1 MKTKT
6 HLGILLLPAFMM
18 LPPLQ
23 AEEAR
28 IDRSAETR
36 PSIRSARATELIGRE
51 VSDRSGTGFAT
62 LEDFLIDIENG
73 RVVHA
78 VIAGSDV
85 GEDRVEVP
93 ARSFSY
99 ARAKGALNWDGERD
113 RLGAAPR
120 FSPPGS
126 NRPGR
131 ALHTA
136 EVHRY
141 HGEEPYFSVD
151 EQPADF
157 RKNAPA
163 HDMEKSAGAPVF
175 LGRVILA
182 SELIG
187 SSVDGVEDKRIG
199 TIDDLILDLRAGR
212 VVAVIISGGGFL
224 GLGERHTAV
233 PPGALDFAADGSD
246 RLRLT
251 ATRDVLRKSSR
262 YRKTEAP
269 RFDEPGYTDEIY
281 RSFEQEPYTA
291 MVAAD
296 NTRTNR
302 RDSDGATLTPLDQS
316 NATDDVEITAR
327 IRKAIMA
334 SDSLSVNA
342 QNVKIITRGELITLR
357 GPVET
362 MSEKTLI
369 GEIAAREAGRSLRVD
384 NQLEVAGE

>member
-6 HLGILLLPAFMM
+6 YLGLLLLPAFLM
-18 LPPLQ
+18 LPSLQ
-23 AEEAR
+23 AEEEQ
-28 IDRSAETR
+28 IDRPPGTR

-51 VSDRSGTGFAT
+51 VSDRSGAGFAT

-78 VIAGSDV
+78 VIAGSDA
-85 GEDRVEVP
+85 GAERVEVP

-99 ARAKGALNWDGERD
+99 ARTKGAVNWDGD
-113 RLGAAPR
+113 RAKLGAAPR

-136 EVHRY
+136 EVYRY
-141 HGEEPYFSVD
+141 YGEEPYFSVD
-151 EQPADF
+151 DRPADF
-157 RKNAPA
+157 RSNTPA
-163 HDMEKSAGAPVF
+163 HDRKKTAGARVS
-175 LGRVILA
+175 LGRVMLA

-187 SSVDGVEDKRIG
+187 SSVHGVEDKKIG
-199 TIDDLILDLRAGR
+199 TIDDLILDLQAGR
-212 VVAVIISGGGFL
+212 LVAVIIAGGGFL
-224 GLGERHTAV
+224 GVGESHNAV
-233 PPGALDFAADGSD
+233 PPGALDFAADDSG

-251 ATRDVLRKSSR
+251 ATRDVLRKSPR
-262 YRKTEAP
+262 FKKTDAQ

-296 NTRTNR
+296 NTRINR
-302 RDSDGATLTPLDQS
+302 RDGDGATLTPLDQS
-316 NATDDVEITAR
+316 NAAGDVEITAR
-327 IRKAIMA
+327 IRKAITA
-334 SDSLSVNA
+334 TDTLSVNA
-342 QNVKIITRGELITLR
+342 QNVKIITRGEVITLR
-357 GPVET
+357 GPVKT
-362 MSEKTLI
+362 MSEKNLI